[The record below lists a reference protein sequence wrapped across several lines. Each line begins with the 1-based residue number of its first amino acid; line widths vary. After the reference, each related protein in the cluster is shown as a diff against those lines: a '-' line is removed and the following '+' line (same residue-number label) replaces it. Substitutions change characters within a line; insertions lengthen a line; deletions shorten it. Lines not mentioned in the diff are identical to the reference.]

1 MIAKIFI
8 DKKWYLI
15 FLGIIVLFLAS
26 YLWVPLFYIAVCA
39 LVIFMLLTLADV
51 LLLYRVAQPVAVQRN
66 IPEVFHLG
74 EFNSIALQLDNLT
87 GLELQYLV
95 IEEIPDIFQVR
106 NFALPGALKARERTE
121 RRYEIKAVRRGQFR
135 FERTVVYLKTAIG
148 FIQRRIN
155 IDHAHLVR
163 VYPSTR
169 LFKKYQLLA
178 ASSQYALAGNRQLRK
193 IGHSMEFDQIRDYVQ
208 GDDIRSINW
217 KATAR
222 KGNLM
227 VNNYIDE
234 KSQTVYSM
242 IDGGRLMHYTFD
254 GLSLLDYAVNASL
267 LLSKIVL
274 LKEDKAGLI
283 LFNDTV
289 RNILVADKQS
299 RQMLRINQL
308 LYNYQTD
315 FKDSSLEHLVNAV
328 SHKVTQRSLLVLYTN
343 FESRISFD
351 RQLIYFRQ
359 LAKKHLLCVV
369 FFENTAIKAYTER
382 ENRTLEEVF
391 VSTIAEKYAFEKK
404 QIVRQLKNMG
414 IVAILTTPQQL
425 NTDVMNKYLELKA
438 SQMI

>member
-8 DKKWYLI
+8 DKNWYLI
-15 FLGIIVLFLAS
+15 FLGIILLFLAS
-26 YLWVPLFYIAVCA
+26 YLWVPLFYIAVCVLA
-39 LVIFMLLTLADV
+39 IFVLLTLADV

-74 EFNSIALQLDNLT
+74 EFNSIDLHLDNLT
-87 GLELQYLV
+87 NLELKYLV

-106 NFALPGALKARERTE
+106 NFALPGVLKAREKTQ

-234 KSQTVYSM
+234 KSQTVYSI

-289 RNILVADKQS
+289 RHILVADKQS

-308 LYNYQTD
+308 LYNYHTD
-315 FKDSSLEHLVNAV
+315 FKDSSFEHLVNAV

-343 FESRISFD
+343 FESKISFD
-351 RQLIYFRQ
+351 RQLVYFRQ

-369 FFENTAIKAYTER
+369 FFENTVIKAYTDR
-382 ENRTLEEVF
+382 ESQTLEEVF

>member
-8 DKKWYLI
+8 DKKWYLM

-26 YLWVPLFYIAVCA
+26 YLWVPLFYIAVCVLA
-39 LVIFMLLTLADV
+39 IFMLLTLADV

-66 IPEVFHLG
+66 IPEIFHLG

-87 GLELQYLV
+87 NLELQYLI

-106 NFALPGALKARERTE
+106 NFALSGTLKAHEKTE

-135 FERTVVYLKTAIG
+135 FERTVVYLRTAIG

-169 LFKKYQLLA
+169 LFKKYRLLA
-178 ASSQYALAGNRQLRK
+178 TSSQYALAGNRQLRK

-234 KSQTVYSM
+234 KSQTVYSI

-267 LLSKIVL
+267 MLSKIVL

-289 RNILVADKQS
+289 RHILVADKQA

-308 LYNYQTD
+308 LYNYHTD
-315 FKDSSLEHLVNAV
+315 FRDSSFEHLVNAV

-382 ENRTLEEVF
+382 ENQSLEEVF

>member
-8 DKKWYLI
+8 DKKWYLA
-15 FLGIIVLFLAS
+15 FLGIIILFLAS
-26 YLWVPLFYIAVCA
+26 YLWLPLFYIAA
-39 LVIFMLLTLADV
+39 GILAIFILLTLTDV
-51 LLLYRVAQPVAVQRN
+51 FLLFRTATPVMIQRN

-74 EFNSIALQLDNLT
+74 EFNRVHLQLHNKT
-87 GLELQYLV
+87 GLDLRFQI
-95 IEEIPDIFQVR
+95 IEELPDIFQVR
-106 NFALPGALKARERTE
+106 NFSLTGTLKALEEQERP
-121 RRYEIKAVRRGQFR
+121 YEIKAVRRGAYR

-148 FIQRRIN
+148 LVQRRIN
-155 IDHAHLVR
+155 FDHSHPIR

-169 LFKKYQLLA
+169 MFKKYQLLA
-178 ASSQYALAGNRQLRK
+178 ASSQYALTGNRQVRK

-267 LLSKIVL
+267 LLSRIVL
-274 LKEDKAGLI
+274 LKEDKAGLL
-283 LFNDTV
+283 LFNDKV
-289 RNILVADKQS
+289 KNILVAERQA

-315 FKDSSLEHLVNAV
+315 FRDSSFEHLVNAV
-328 SHKVTQRSLLVLYTN
+328 SHKITQRSLLVLYTN
-343 FESRISFD
+343 FESKISFD
-351 RQLIYFRQ
+351 RQEMYFRQ
-359 LAKKHLLCVV
+359 LARKHLLCIV
-369 FFENTAIKAYTER
+369 FFENTAIKEYAER
-382 ENRTLEEVF
+382 DNQTLEEVF

-404 QIVRQLKNMG
+404 QIVKQLKNMG